1 MEKIHYSLGYELW
14 KKFQRRNPFSWFN
27 REMIREKDDFFETID
42 KENQG
47 KISHRAIKTK
57 NTKTRSNGKKL

>member
-1 MEKIHYSLGYELW
+1 
-14 KKFQRRNPFSWFN
+14 
-27 REMIREKDDFFETID
+27 MIREKDDFFETID